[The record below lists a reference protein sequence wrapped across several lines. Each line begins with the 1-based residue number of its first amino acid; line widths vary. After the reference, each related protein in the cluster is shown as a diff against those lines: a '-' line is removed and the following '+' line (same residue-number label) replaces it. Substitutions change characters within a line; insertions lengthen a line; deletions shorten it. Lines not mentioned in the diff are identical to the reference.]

1 MVMTVS
7 RAKRKIDHI
16 QHALKTGQLRENGF
30 DDIMFLHQSLPDTAV
45 HHIDLNSKIGELV
58 LSSPIFI
65 NAMTGGGGDETIKIN
80 EALASAAAE
89 CGIPLAVGSQM
100 SAIRDES
107 ERPSYEIVRKVNQ
120 KGILF
125 ANLGSEATADQAKA
139 AIEMIEANAIQIH
152 LNVVQEL
159 VMPEGD
165 RNFKGALERISDI
178 VEAAE
183 VPVIVKEVGFGM
195 NREAAKSLQEIGV
208 AAIDVGGFGGTNFA
222 KIENE
227 RRNRLL
233 SYFNDW
239 GIPTAVS
246 IAELSQSVKDVSIL
260 GSGGIQN
267 AMDAAKAIALGASG
281 AGMAGFFLKILIE
294 EGYDALISEIKS
306 LVDDLKMIMTALGAN
321 DIRQLQSAP
330 LILSGQTHHILNERN
345 IHTKSFSN
353 RMIQK

>member
-1 MVMTVS
+1 MTVS

-16 QHALKTGQLRENGF
+16 QHALNTGQLRENGF
-30 DDIMFLHQSLPDTAV
+30 DDVMFLHQSLPDTAV
-45 HHIDLNSKIGELV
+45 HHIDLHTEIGELV

-65 NAMTGGGGDETIKIN
+65 NAMTGGGGTETVKIN
-80 EALASAAAE
+80 EALSSAAAE

-100 SAIRDES
+100 SAIRDAS
-107 ERPSYEIVRKVNQ
+107 ERPSYEVVRKVNQ
-120 KGILF
+120 QGLLF
-125 ANLGSEATADQAKA
+125 ANLGSEATPDQAKT
-139 AIEMIEANAIQIH
+139 AIDMIEANAIQIH

-165 RNFKGALERISDI
+165 RDFSGALKRISAI
-178 VEAAE
+178 AEASE

-195 NREAAKSLQEIGV
+195 NREAAEKLRDAGV
-208 AAIDVGGFGGTNFA
+208 TAIDVGGFGGTNFA

-227 RRNRLL
+227 RRSRLL

-246 IAELSQSVKDVSIL
+246 IAELKSTVKGISIL

-267 AMDAAKAIALGASG
+267 AMDIAKAISLGASS

-294 EGYDALISEIKS
+294 DGYDALVSEIKT
-306 LVDDLKMIMTALGAN
+306 VQDDLRMIMTALGAVS
-321 DIRQLQSAP
+321 ISHLQNAP
-330 LILSGQTHHILNERN
+330 VIISGLTHHRLNERN
-345 IHTKSFSN
+345 IDTKYFSN
-353 RMIQK
+353 RIIEK

>member
-1 MVMTVS
+1 MTVS

-30 DDIMFLHQSLPDTAV
+30 DDVMFLHQSLPDTAV
-45 HHIDLNSKIGELV
+45 HHIDLHTEIGELV

-65 NAMTGGGGDETIKIN
+65 NAMTGGGGMETVKIN
-80 EALASAAAE
+80 EALSTAAAE

-100 SAIRDES
+100 SAIRDAS
-107 ERPSYEIVRKVNQ
+107 ERPSYEVVRKVNQ
-120 KGILF
+120 KGFLF
-125 ANLGSEATADQAKA
+125 ANLGSEATPDQAKT
-139 AIEMIEANAIQIH
+139 AIDMIEANAIQIH

-165 RNFKGALERISDI
+165 RDFSGALKRISAI
-178 VEAAE
+178 AEASE

-195 NREAAKSLQEIGV
+195 NREAAEKLRDAGV
-208 AAIDVGGFGGTNFA
+208 TAIDVGGFGGTNFA

-227 RRNRLL
+227 RRSRLL

-246 IAELSQSVKDVSIL
+246 IAELKSSVNGISIL

-267 AMDAAKAIALGASG
+267 AMDIAKAISLGASS
-281 AGMAGFFLKILIE
+281 AGIAGFFLKILIE
-294 EGYDALISEIKS
+294 DGYDALVSEIKN
-306 LVDDLKMIMTALGAN
+306 VQNDLRMIMTALGAGS
-321 DIRQLQSAP
+321 ISQLQNAP
-330 LILSGQTHHILNERN
+330 IILSGLTHHILNERKVD
-345 IHTKSFSN
+345 TKFFSN
-353 RMIQK
+353 RMIEK